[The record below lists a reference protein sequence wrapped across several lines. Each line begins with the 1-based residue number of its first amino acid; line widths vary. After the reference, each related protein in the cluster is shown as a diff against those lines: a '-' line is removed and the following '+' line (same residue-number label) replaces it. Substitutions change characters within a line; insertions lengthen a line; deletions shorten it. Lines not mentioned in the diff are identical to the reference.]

1 MEKLPVVEQF
11 LSFQG
16 EGHNAGMPA
25 WFVRLAGCNV
35 GCAFCDEKR
44 SWALANSKM
53 VFVEDILQI
62 VLDSKVR
69 NLIVTGGEPTLY
81 DLNNLTTLAKE
92 KGINT
97 FLETS
102 GVNEIT
108 GKWNWICLSP
118 KQNKL
123 PLDSS
128 LSIANELKVVI
139 ENNNDLS
146 FAENMRAKVSDSCKC
161 YLQAQWT
168 EREKALKVIEEFI
181 FSNPF
186 WHLSTQTHKYL
197 NIK

>member
-44 SWALANSKM
+44 SWTLANSKM

-146 FAENMRAKVSDSCKC
+146 FAENMRAKVNDSCKC

-186 WHLSTQTHKYL
+186 WRLSTQTHKYL

>member
-35 GCAFCDEKR
+35 GCEFCDEKR
-44 SWALANSKM
+44 SWTLASSKM
-53 VFVEDILQI
+53 MSVEEILQI
-62 VLDSKVR
+62 ILNSKIK

-81 DLNNLTTLAKE
+81 NLNNLTRLARE
-92 KGINT
+92 KGIST

-108 GKWNWICLSP
+108 GIWDWICLSP
-118 KQNKL
+118 KQKKL
-123 PLDSS
+123 PLESS
-128 LSIANELKVVI
+128 LFKANELKVVI
-139 ENNNDLS
+139 ESEGDLS
-146 FAENMRAKVSDSCKC
+146 FAEKMRAKVNNSCKC

-168 EREKALKVIEEFI
+168 EREKAMKIIEDFI
-181 FSNPF
+181 FSNSL
-186 WHLSTQTHKYL
+186 WHLSTQIHKYL

>member
-35 GCAFCDEKR
+35 GCEFCDEKR
-44 SWALANSKM
+44 SWTLANSKM
-53 VFVEDILQI
+53 MSVEEILQI
-62 VLDSKVR
+62 ILNSKVR

-81 DLNNLTTLAKE
+81 NLNDLTRLARE
-92 KGINT
+92 KGIST

-102 GVNEIT
+102 GVNKIT
-108 GKWNWICLSP
+108 GNWDWICLSP
-118 KQNKL
+118 KQKKL
-123 PLDSS
+123 PLESS
-128 LSIANELKVVI
+128 LFKANELKVVI
-139 ENNNDLS
+139 ESEGDLS
-146 FAENMRAKVSDSCKC
+146 FAENMKAKVNNSCKC

>member
-35 GCAFCDEKR
+35 GCEFCDEKR
-44 SWALANSKM
+44 SWTLANSKM
-53 VFVEDILQI
+53 MSVEEILQI
-62 VLDSKVR
+62 ILNSKVR

-81 DLNNLTTLAKE
+81 NLNGLTRLARE
-92 KGINT
+92 KGIST

-108 GKWNWICLSP
+108 GNWDWICLSP
-118 KQNKL
+118 KQKKL
-123 PLDSS
+123 PLESS
-128 LSIANELKVVI
+128 LFKANELKVVI
-139 ENNNDLS
+139 ESEGDLS
-146 FAENMRAKVSDSCKC
+146 FAEKMRAKVNNSCKC

-168 EREKALKVIEEFI
+168 EREKAMKIIEDFI
-181 FSNPF
+181 FSNSL